1 MNMMSHLL
9 DNDRLAFERVNFQFQ
24 PKFPGEFVKLMMK
37 KFEQASFALRYFN
50 RALLEFKLRSI
61 PIYFGQNS

>member
-1 MNMMSHLL
+1 MNMMSHLE
-9 DNDRLAFERVNFQFQ
+9 DTDRLAFERVNLQFQ
-24 PKFPGEFVKLMMK
+24 PKFSGEFVKLMME